1 LTLNVGA
8 GILCLYSL
16 FSHTEVNSMKIS
28 TKLFGVLLGILILA
42 SSCATLSYPV
52 DATVERINWREYNDC

>member
-1 LTLNVGA
+1 
-8 GILCLYSL
+8 
-16 FSHTEVNSMKIS
+16 MKIS

>member
-1 LTLNVGA
+1 
-8 GILCLYSL
+8 
-16 FSHTEVNSMKIS
+16 MKIS

-52 DATVERINWREYNDC
+52 DATAKRINWREYNDC